1 MPEDNI
7 DRDIDTLKT
16 HDTFIRFLNF
26 IDTLREECIADLHNA
41 ETDKIQQISGRILS
55 YDQILEMTEFKDLK
69 HLLKR

>member
-16 HDTFIRFLNF
+16 HDTFIRFLYF

-41 ETDKIQQISGRILS
+41 ETEKIQQISGRILS
-55 YDQILEMTEFKDLK
+55 YDQILEMTEYKDLK
-69 HLLKR
+69 HQIKY